1 MKHIILAL
9 VLSLCSLHAADT
21 VAVISA
27 TSVTVNGVPSG
38 KPADTIRNRP
48 ELASAIQLALEKRET
63 EQAAALAAVQAKL
76 DAALATRTALIA
88 KAKAK
93 LAELPEASKAIVRSV
108 IADAEMPDVERRRA
122 QLAAELTA
130 KQKELDAKQKELDA
144 LK

>member
-9 VLSLCSLHAADT
+9 ALSLASLHAADT
-21 VAVISA
+21 VIVVSA

-48 ELASAIQLALEKRET
+48 ELASAIQMALEKREA
-63 EQAAALAAVQAKL
+63 EQAAVLAAVQAKL
-76 DAALATRTALIA
+76 DAALATRAALIA

-93 LAELPEASKAIVRSV
+93 LAELPESSRAIVRSV
-108 IADAEMPDVERRRA
+108 ITDAELPDVERRRA
-122 QLAAELTA
+122 HLAAEL
-130 KQKELDAKQKELDA
+130 EAKQKELDA